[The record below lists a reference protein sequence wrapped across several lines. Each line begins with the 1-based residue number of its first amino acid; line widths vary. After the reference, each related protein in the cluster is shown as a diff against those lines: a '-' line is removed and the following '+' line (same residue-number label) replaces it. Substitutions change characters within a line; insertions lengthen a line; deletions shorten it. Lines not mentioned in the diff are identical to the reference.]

1 MTSQTSQHDKDFA
14 HAMALKLRLN
24 REIRAE
30 EEKQQKM
37 IEEAGNF
44 RMSFVRA
51 AIERHFD
58 LDIETALKMMHE
70 FGL

>member
-1 MTSQTSQHDKDFA
+1 MTSDMSQHDKDFA

-24 REIRAE
+24 REKSAE
-30 EEKQQKM
+30 EEKRQKL

-51 AIERHFD
+51 AMKRHPN
-58 LDIETALKMMHE
+58 LNIETALKMMDE
-70 FGL
+70 FGF